1 MGVRQWLLL
10 GIILGMWGIQAQAE
24 VYRWKDASGRT
35 IYGDNPP
42 EGSTSA
48 PLELPPLT
56 ISDGFKA
63 PATDKP
69 SADKTDTSKPAS
81 EAPQKA
87 FKYES
92 FEVTA
97 PQKDE
102 ALRANDGTIQLAL
115 KLEPSLQLG
124 HSIVLYLDGKQ
135 VADGTDLTFTFPN
148 VDRGTH
154 TVFAVIRDAKG
165 EILFNTEVTTFH
177 VLRAKK
183 KRSLKENEEAKPTDE
198 ETTPS
203 ESQSGNEVG
212 TRFI

>member
-1 MGVRQWLLL
+1 M
-10 GIILGMWGIQAQAE
+10 
-24 VYRWKDASGRT
+24 
-35 IYGDNPP
+35 
-42 EGSTSA
+42 
-48 PLELPPLT
+48 
-56 ISDGFKA
+56 
-63 PATDKP
+63 
-69 SADKTDTSKPAS
+69 
-81 EAPQKA
+81 
-87 FKYES
+87 
-92 FEVTA
+92 TA

-165 EILFNTEVTTFH
+165 DILLNTEVTTFH

-183 KRSLKENEEAKPTDE
+183 SVVSKRLRRQNPLMRKPL
-198 ETTPS
+198 PV
-203 ESQSGNEVG
+203 NHN
-212 TRFI
+212 RAMK